1 LAIRPRT
8 LPAAVAPVLVGTGL
22 AVRDHA
28 FALLPAVAALVGA
41 LLIQI
46 GANLSNDYLD
56 YVKGADIAERTG
68 PQRVAQ
74 SGLISL
80 PRLRAGIAVT
90 FALAASVG
98 AYLIFVAGWPV
109 LVIGLASLLSALA
122 YTGGPWPIGYHGLGD
137 LFVFLFF
144 GLAAVCGTYY
154 VQALDINLMTVAAAV
169 PVGALTVAIL
179 VINNLRDIETDRGT
193 GKRTLAVIL
202 GPKATRLEYVLLL
215 VLAYGAPLLFW
226 LAGWSS
232 PWVLLSW
239 ASLPRAVQLVRTVYR
254 LDGGPALNQVLAGT
268 ASVDL
273 LFSILFAAGLV
284 L

>member
-1 LAIRPRT
+1 
-8 LPAAVAPVLVGTGL
+8 VAPVLVGTAL
-22 AVRDHA
+22 AVRDST
-28 FALLPAVAALVGA
+28 FTLLPAVAALVGA

-56 YVKGADIAERTG
+56 YVKGVDVAERTG
-68 PQRVAQ
+68 PRRVAQ

-80 PRLRAGIAVT
+80 PRLRLGIAVT
-90 FALAASVG
+90 FALAALVG
-98 AYLIFVAGWPV
+98 AYLILVAGWPV

-154 VQALDINLMTVAAAV
+154 VQALNVDLVTVAAAV

-179 VINNLRDIETDRGT
+179 VINNLRDMETDRTT

-202 GPKATRLEYVLLL
+202 GPEATRLEYLLL
-215 VLAYGAPLLFW
+215 LAVAYGTPLLFW

-232 PWVLLSW
+232 PLVLLSW
-239 ASLPRAVQLVRTVYR
+239 ASLPRAIQLVRTVCR
-254 LDGGPALNQVLAGT
+254 IPKGPALNGVLAGT
-268 ASVDL
+268 ANLDL
-273 LFSILFAAGLV
+273 LFSILFAAGLA